1 MTIMTK
7 VWGNTD
13 LQAKEALP
21 YSQACEN
28 NKHPI
33 LKVLT
38 KEFAHCRHILE
49 VGSGTGQHAVY
60 FATNLAHLTWQT
72 SDVIHNHSAINQWL
86 NAYPAVNLKPPIE
99 FDLLKPIHIA
109 QDYDGVF
116 SANTLHII
124 AWELVET
131 LFEQVGR
138 ILPTGGKFCVYGPF
152 NYNGRFTSVSNQE
165 FDVHLRQRDPNSGIR
180 DIEALIK
187 LANKYQLSLKVDHS
201 MPANNH
207 LLVFIKE

>member
-1 MTIMTK
+1 MTK
-7 VWGNTD
+7 ILGNTD
-13 LQAKEALP
+13 LQAAGALP

-28 NKHPI
+28 NKRPI
-33 LKVLT
+33 LEVLI

-60 FATNLAHLTWQT
+60 FAANLAHLTWQT

-86 NAYPAVNLKPPIE
+86 NAYPVANLKPPIE
-99 FDLLKPIHIA
+99 FDLFKPIHMA

-124 AWELVET
+124 AWKLVET

-138 ILPTGGKFCVYGPF
+138 ILPSGGKFCVYGPF
-152 NYNGRFTSVSNQE
+152 NYNGRFTSASNQE
-165 FDVHLRQRDPNSGIR
+165 FDIHLRQRDPNSGIR

-187 LANKYQLSLKVDHS
+187 LANKYQLSLKADHA
-201 MPANNH
+201 MPANNR
-207 LLVFIKE
+207 LLVFVKE